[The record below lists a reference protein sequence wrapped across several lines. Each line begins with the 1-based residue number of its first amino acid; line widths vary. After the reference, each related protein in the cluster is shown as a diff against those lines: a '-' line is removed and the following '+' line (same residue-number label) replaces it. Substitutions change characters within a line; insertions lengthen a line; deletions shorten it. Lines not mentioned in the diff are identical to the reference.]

1 MKFLQRSATGV
12 MLGMSF
18 VFAALAQQN
27 SPYDGTWR
35 VKFTGDRGTPED
47 AELVVNAGNG
57 TWTNNSRRRGSDP
70 CVGRTMPIAVSRA
83 TGDELEFAV
92 EGSKALLGC
101 PDFIVSAKRVDN
113 STLEGKYS
121 DGRRISLVRDALVRE
136 KTANRQA
143 ESSSFSISED

>member
-35 VKFTGDRGTPED
+35 AKFTGERGTPED
-47 AELVVNAGNG
+47 AALVVNAGSG
-57 TWTNNSRRRGSDP
+57 TWTNSRRRAADP
-70 CVGRTMPIAVSRA
+70 CLGRTTPITVSRA

-101 PDFIVSAKRVDN
+101 SDFIVSARRVDN

-121 DGRRISLVRDALVRE
+121 DGRRISLVRDAPSRE
-136 KTANRQA
+136 ESGNRRR
-143 ESSSFSISED
+143 ESSSFAISED